1 MHAPTFDRLIMIR
14 TTLTAATF
22 AVLTLSA
29 SFAETGKVVNVYNW
43 NDYIDETTLA
53 DFTKETGIKV
63 NYDIF
68 DSNEVVMT
76 KMLTGNSGYD
86 VITPS
91 MYIHA
96 KLIKTKAVGPLDKAK
111 IPNLAGIPVDFM
123 KNLATDDPGNAHSVP
138 YMWAPNA
145 IGVNVAEVEKRIGK
159 PIPASLDLLLKP
171 ELSDKIADC
180 GIAILDSPDD
190 ILSMTLKYL
199 GKDPNSNDEAD
210 FKAAMDVLAPVR
222 KNIRRFTSGDY
233 IGPLANGDICMAVG
247 YGGDLFQSKSRAE
260 EAKNGIVIDVLLPNE
275 GTAVAIDAFAIP
287 SDAKNVDEAHAF
299 INFMSRPDIAARNSN
314 YTSFAT
320 PVEAA
325 KANITPEIVNN
336 PAIYPTAEVL
346 AKTFVVVPKEVAD
359 QRRLTRIWTRYKS
372 QK

>member
-1 MHAPTFDRLIMIR
+1 MMIR
-14 TTLTAATF
+14 TTLTAAILALF
-22 AVLTLSA
+22 VLPVSA
-29 SFAETGKVVNVYNW
+29 TETGKIVNVYNW

-76 KMLTGNSGYD
+76 KMLTGKSGYD

-91 MYIHA
+91 MYIHS
-96 KLIKTKAVGPLDKAK
+96 KLIKTKALAPLDKAK
-111 IPNLAGIPVDFM
+111 VPNLGGMPADFM
-123 KNLATDDPGNAHSVP
+123 KNIAADDPGNAHSVP

-159 PIPASLDLLLKP
+159 PIPNSLDLLLKP
-171 ELSDKIADC
+171 EFSDKIADC

-190 ILSMTLKYL
+190 IIPMTLKYL
-199 GKDPNSNDEAD
+199 GKDPNSNEEAD
-210 FKAAMDVLAPVR
+210 FKAAIDMLTPVR

-260 EAKNGIVIDVLLPNE
+260 EAKNGIVIDVLLPKE
-275 GTAVAIDAFAIP
+275 GTAIAIDAFAIP
-287 SDAKNVDEAHAF
+287 ADAKNIDEAHAF

-325 KANITPEIVNN
+325 KAQINPEIANN
-336 PAIYPTAEVL
+336 PSIYPTPDVL
-346 AKTFVVVPKEVAD
+346 AKTYVLAPKEVAD